1 MAALEAAP
9 TSTHATTTF
18 SPSPALSATTCPI
31 GSSIS
36 GAQHW
41 QPPQVPIVS
50 ACTTSERGTISTVSR
65 ESGIEIVVAGSCSLT
80 TPHAGKR

>member
-1 MAALEAAP
+1 MRAHDAQQVSLYALDSSTAQPSAAAM
-9 TSTHATTTF
+9 
-18 SPSPALSATTCPI
+18 SPQDLNWCRAYPCSA
-31 GSSIS
+31 
-36 GAQHW
+36 
-41 QPPQVPIVS
+41 VS